1 LLKAE
6 IRPQKGKR
14 DHHAVLANRLLSGYY
29 RGAKEKPV
37 GEISGMPD
45 SQAGALKEAIN
56 AVLKSTKAQGRAARA
71 ARAEQ
76 YCRDIASRD
85 YDLALRQHF
94 DPPQLRQILREI
106 QRTLPTL
113 NREVYRITDLG
124 RLAGIASKLG
134 VVFQDHAFPGA
145 EGAGFRGF
153 YVNEAESLKTP
164 LIWVN
169 TAAPAPAAAAA
180 FWHEIGHHLT
190 AHVWSP
196 TPDANT
202 AFSTSGSHDF
212 SDPKEIAA
220 DLVRVLG
227 GYPKV
232 IAERVLG
239 GPDMEQARYDADL
252 LVGKAVAHVRSIMRF
267 ALRNRASAQENLLY
281 LGGMIHTAKLRMT
294 LLSQYGI

>member
-1 LLKAE
+1 
-6 IRPQKGKR
+6 
-14 DHHAVLANRLLSGYY
+14 
-29 RGAKEKPV
+29 
-37 GEISGMPD
+37 MPD
-45 SQAGALKEAIN
+45 RQAGALKEAIN
-56 AVLKSTKAQGRAARA
+56 AVLKSTQTPGRAAKAR
-71 ARAEQ
+71 RAEQ

-94 DPPQLRQILREI
+94 DRSQLRQILREI
-106 QRTLPTL
+106 RRTLPTL
-113 NREVYRITDLG
+113 NREVYRITDRG

-134 VVFQDHAFPGA
+134 VVLQDHAFRGV

-180 FWHEIGHHLT
+180 FWHEVGHHLT
-190 AHVWSP
+190 SRVWSP
-196 TPDANT
+196 SPEPSTS
-202 AFSTSGSHDF
+202 FSTSGSYDF

-239 GPDMEQARYDADL
+239 GPDMEQARFDADL
-252 LVGKAVAHVRSIMRF
+252 LVGKAIPHVRSIMGF
-267 ALRNRASAQENLLY
+267 ALRNRSSARENLFY